1 MRAVATT
8 ELRTRDFVEHVFREH
23 NPEADQLVN
32 LGAKGSRTRRY
43 VKRSPGNGKRYG
55 WDGATKSDDTSGCGV
70 VIKEVDKV
78 RWATA
83 SEIAVPSANQGSALA
98 ARVAGR
104 SLLTEVVDLV
114 GRENLTGKIIDCC
127 IWNCVGKMNRII

>member
-8 ELRTRDFVEHVFREH
+8 ELRTRDFVQHVFREH
-23 NPEADQLVN
+23 NPEADQLAN

-43 VKRSPGNGKRYG
+43 VERSLGKWKAIRG
-55 WDGATKSDDTSGCGV
+55 GMGATKSDDRSGCGV
-70 VIKEVDKV
+70 VLIEIDKV

-104 SLLTEVVDLV
+104 SLLD
-114 GRENLTGKIIDCC
+114 KSC
-127 IWNCVGKMNRII
+127 